1 MQKKIIAL
9 AVAGLVSGVAFA
21 QSNVT
26 VYGVVDVGYTYASSN
41 TGLATGGKYKFSGLR
56 DGTDN
61 GINGS
66 RIGFKG
72 EEALGNGLKAIFT
85 SELRVQAVD
94 GTQAGTMRQIFVGL
108 SSDKFGTFTGGRQ
121 YSAAGDVV
129 GKNSSN
135 DASSIMP
142 YNVLQGAAGQQIV
155 SAGGNSRQ
163 SNSIKYVSPNWSG
176 FTGRASYAFSDNTK
190 TTNIATYNSDAST
203 NDNGRF
209 AISGDY
215 TNGPISVDL
224 IYALTN
230 KAYPVYGN
238 TPTTYATAGQGNN
251 INEWYIG
258 GSYDFKV
265 VKAYGSYQQLKNGNN
280 DVAAIT
286 KSKLW
291 QLGLSAPVGS
301 AGKAMIEYSK
311 VDFNQDNNKGALNE
325 QNGGNSGWGIGYTH
339 NLSKRTALYAFASEL
354 KFDSNTALGTTG
366 APDAGGATAGV
377 ATAGEKT
384 TALSFG
390 MRHSF

>member
-21 QSNVT
+21 QTNVT

-61 GINGS
+61 GLNGS

-72 EEALGNGLKAIFT
+72 EEGLGNGLKAIFT

-108 SSDKFGTFTGGRQ
+108 SSDKFGTITAGRH

-135 DASSIMP
+135 DAVNIMP
-142 YNVLQGAAGQQIV
+142 YNVFQGAAGQQIV

-163 SNSIKYVSPNWSG
+163 SNLVKYVSPNWSG
-176 FTGRASYAFSDNTK
+176 FTARASYAFSDNLK
-190 TTNIATYNSDAST
+190 TGKAEYNPDAST
-203 NDNGRF
+203 TDNGRF

-224 IYALTN
+224 IYALTSN
-230 KAYPVYGN
+230 YYPTNNASTV
-238 TPTTYATAGQGNN
+238 GQGSN
-251 INEWYIG
+251 INEWYLG

-280 DVAAIT
+280 DVTAIT

-291 QLGLSAPVGS
+291 QVGLSAPVGS

-311 VDFNQDNNKGALNE
+311 IDFNQDNNKGALDE
-325 QNGGNSGWGIGYTH
+325 QNGGNSGWGIGYLH
-339 NLSKRTALYAFASEL
+339 NLSKRTALYAYASQL
-354 KFDSNTALGTTG
+354 KFDANTAQSATGT
-366 APDAGGATAGV
+366 PEAGGATAGV

-390 MRHSF
+390 VRHSF

>member
-41 TGLATGGKYKFSGLR
+41 TGFGGKYKFSGLK

-61 GINGS
+61 GQNGS

-72 EEALGNGLKAIFT
+72 EEGLGNSLKAIFT
-85 SELRVQAVD
+85 SELRVNAVD
-94 GTQAGTMRQIFVGL
+94 GAQAGTMRQIFVGL
-108 SSDKFGTFTGGRQ
+108 SSDKFGTITGGRH

-135 DASSIMP
+135 DAVTIMP
-142 YNVLQGAAGQQIV
+142 YNVFQGAAGQQIV

-163 SNSIKYVSPNWSG
+163 SNLVKYVSPTFSG
-176 FTGRASYAFSDNTK
+176 FTGRASYAFSDNTRTGNNALYNDDAE
-190 TTNIATYNSDAST
+190 TT
-203 NDNGRF
+203 DNGRF

-230 KAYPVYGN
+230 NAYKTYGN
-238 TPTTYATAGQGNN
+238 VPTSYAAGEGKN

-265 VKAYGSYQQLKNGNN
+265 VKAYGSYQTLKNDN
-280 DVAAIT
+280 DASATIT
-286 KSKLW
+286 DSKLW
-291 QLGLSAPVGS
+291 QIGLSAPVG
-301 AGKAMIEYSK
+301 ANGKFMIEYAK
-311 VDFNQDNNKGALNE
+311 VDFDQDNNANAATR
-325 QNGGNSGWGIGYTH
+325 QDGGNTGWGIGYLH
-339 NLSKRTALYAFASEL
+339 NLSKRTALYAYASQL
-354 KFDSNTALGTTG
+354 KYDSNTALNSSGT
-366 APDAGGATAGV
+366 PDVGGATVGV
-377 ATAGEKT
+377 ATAGEKQSSI
-384 TALSFG
+384 SFG
-390 MRHSF
+390 VRHAF

>member
-108 SSDKFGTFTGGRQ
+108 SSDKVGTITAGRH

-135 DASSIMP
+135 DAVTIMP
-142 YNVLQGAAGQQIV
+142 YNVFQGAAGQQIV

-176 FTGRASYAFSDNTK
+176 FTGRASYAFSNNLK
-190 TTNIATYNSDAST
+190 TTKLDYNPDAST
-203 NDNGRF
+203 TDNGRF

-224 IYALTN
+224 IYALTSN
-230 KAYPVYGN
+230 YYPTNNASTV
-238 TPTTYATAGQGNN
+238 GQGSN
-251 INEWYIG
+251 INEWYLG

-291 QLGLSAPVGS
+291 QLGLSAPVGT
-301 AGKAMIEYSK
+301 AGKASIEYSK

-339 NLSKRTALYAFASEL
+339 NLSKRTALYAFASQL
-354 KFDSNTALGTTG
+354 KFDANTAQSATGT
-366 APDAGGATAGV
+366 PEAGGATAGV

-390 MRHSF
+390 VRHSF

>member
-21 QSNVT
+21 QTNVT

-41 TGLATGGKYKFSGLR
+41 TGFGGKYKFSGLK

-61 GINGS
+61 GQNGS

-72 EEALGNGLKAIFT
+72 EEGLGNGLKAIFT
-85 SELRVQAVD
+85 SELRVNAVD
-94 GTQAGTMRQIFVGL
+94 GAQAGTMRQIFVGL
-108 SSDKFGTFTGGRQ
+108 SSDKFGTITGGRH

-135 DASSIMP
+135 DAVTIMP
-142 YNVLQGAAGQQIV
+142 YNVFQGAAGQQIV

-163 SNSIKYVSPNWSG
+163 SNLVKYVSPNWSG
-176 FTGRASYAFSDNTK
+176 FTGRASYAFSDNLK
-190 TTNIATYNSDAST
+190 TGKAEYNPDAST
-203 NDNGRF
+203 TDNGRF

-224 IYALTN
+224 IYALTSN
-230 KAYPVYGN
+230 YYPTNNASTV
-238 TPTTYATAGQGNN
+238 GQGSN
-251 INEWYIG
+251 INEWYLG

-311 VDFNQDNNKGALNE
+311 IDFNQDNNKGALNE
-325 QNGGNSGWGIGYTH
+325 QNGGNSGWGIGYLH